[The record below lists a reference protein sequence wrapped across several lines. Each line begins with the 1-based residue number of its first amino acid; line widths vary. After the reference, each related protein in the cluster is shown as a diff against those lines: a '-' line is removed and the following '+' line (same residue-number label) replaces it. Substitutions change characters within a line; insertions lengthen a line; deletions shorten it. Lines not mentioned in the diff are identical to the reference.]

1 MADLMGAVRK
11 HARNME
17 MSHRASLTKAFA
29 ALYRNPGDP
38 AGIHRHEAGGADETI
53 FDNMPTTPSY
63 GLQKVKFQIFQF
75 TQYPDIMTDQI
86 DAVNHAWI
94 EDSSGTGT
102 PLALK
107 RDVLGGAAS
116 FVTGT
121 GNGNLYAYE
130 AFQKLAQAQQ
140 GKDFFFEA
148 RVNIAALASS
158 AFFIGVCQT
167 LASGDLLTN
176 RVNCIGFFNFYNG
189 LAIGGEVRN
198 AGVAQQSQAQTE
210 AFVDSTDISLGF
222 RYYSSAGH
230 VVFFVNHDV
239 NVFRIRTDGPA
250 VLMPVSFGLK
260 NATAAARTVVLKS
273 LVLGVEVD

>member
-11 HARNME
+11 HAKSME

-38 AGIHRHEAGGADETI
+38 DGVHRHEAGGVDNTI
-53 FDNMPTTPSY
+53 FDNMPTTPSL
-63 GLQKVKFQIFQF
+63 GLQKVKFQIYQF
-75 TQYPDIMTDQI
+75 THWNDVLTDQV
-86 DAVNHAWI
+86 DAVKHEWVEA
-94 EDSSGTGT
+94 SAGSGT

-107 RDVLGGAAS
+107 RDVLGGAAT
-116 FVTGT
+116 FVTGAA
-121 GNGNLYAYE
+121 NNNLYAYE
-130 AFQKLAQAQQ
+130 AYQRLAQAQQ

-148 RVNIAALASS
+148 RVNIAGLNNS
-158 AFFIGVCQT
+158 AFFIGVCAP

-198 AGVAQQSQAQTE
+198 AGVAQQSQAPTL

-239 NVFRIRTDGPA
+239 EVFRIRTDGPA
-250 VLMPVSFGLK
+250 VLMPVSFGCK